1 MIPASQFATEIVLE
15 LVIDGNTY
23 TNTTT
28 KISSTTAVDTTIEL
42 TKTA

>member
-1 MIPASQFATEIVLE
+1 MIPASQFETEITLE
-15 LVIDGNTY
+15 LVIDGNKY

-28 KISSTTAVDTTIEL
+28 KITSSTAVDTTIAL